1 MMIAALA
8 QAFLGTYALTEDG
21 WGIASVFI
29 LMGLAV
35 MFWWTEKS
43 GRCKDRR
50 ITLLAAFFGVCTVVG
65 ESYET
70 AGSWNM
76 LVGSPI
82 LVCDAIADLLG
93 FYFLYRGM
101 LLLIAGL
108 LRRDRILSKPRVFRR
123 DCRGEVERFLFERH
137 PFLVPLA
144 VIFLCS
150 LPVLISFFPGTL
162 EADAYRQLS
171 NMRSGDWD
179 AHYPVMA
186 SLFMDKMLRLGQWL
200 FHNDNLSFFMYT
212 GTQYFLQWLVFAYT
226 MTVLGR
232 MRTPIVIRWGA
243 LAYFSLFSV
252 FQMYGY
258 TMVKDSMFYIVFLLS
273 EALFA
278 DIIARG
284 EEGGTRLLTAALG
297 AVSLLPV
304 FFRNNGL
311 HLILFTVAAGFL
323 LCRKYKKLYLTM
335 LTGALVGAVINSGVT
350 RLCEVEGGSVREML
364 SVPIQQTARY
374 LSEHYDE
381 VTPQERKALEGLFEV
396 ELSEIAARY
405 QPEISDPVKDCVAYR
420 PDREALADYLK
431 VWWRQFLK
439 HPDTYVQAFLNHI
452 YGYFYPD
459 RECFWEGIGVYGIGE
474 SWPWDGMDF
483 NPWFVMGNG
492 QMREGIRQ
500 AHLWIS
506 RLPVVS
512 SLYSCGMQNFLLIGM
527 SVYFLDGKRR
537 QNLFYLVPCVG
548 CVLICLISPVNAL
561 IRYMLPV
568 MACLPLNLAW
578 CFFAGDS
585 GNAGQCRI
593 GFTMS

>member
-1 MMIAALA
+1 MAVLV
-8 QAFLGTYALTEDG
+8 QAFFGTYALTVDG
-21 WGIASVFI
+21 WGIASLLVFI
-29 LMGLAV
+29 GLAAAFRV
-35 MFWWTEKS
+35 VKGS
-43 GRCKDRR
+43 GLCKNRW
-50 ITLLAAFFGVCTVVG
+50 LALSAAFFSVCTVVG
-65 ESYET
+65 KSYQT
-70 AGSWNM
+70 AGNWS
-76 LVGSPI
+76 LIVGSPAVI
-82 LVCDAIADLLG
+82 CGALAEVLG
-93 FYFLYRGM
+93 FYFLYRGGV
-101 LLLIAGL
+101 LFIVWL
-108 LRRDRILSKPRVFRR
+108 LRGEKVFRR
-123 DCRGEVERFLFERH
+123 DCRGRAEELLFEKH

-144 VIFLCS
+144 VMLICS

-186 SLFMDKMLRLGQWL
+186 SRLMDGVLCLGQLL
-200 FHNDNLSFFMYT
+200 FKNDNLAFFMYT
-212 GTQYFLQWLVFAYT
+212 GTQYFLQCLVFAYT
-226 MTVLGR
+226 MSVLGR
-232 MRTPIVIRWGA
+232 MRTPVVIRWGA
-243 LAYFSLFSV
+243 LVYFSLFSV

-258 TMVKDSMFYIVFLLS
+258 TMVKDSMFYIVFILFAALS
-273 EALFA
+273 A

-284 EEGGTRLLTAALG
+284 EGVGTRRLTIALG

-323 LCRKYKKLYLTM
+323 LCRKYKRLYLTM
-335 LTGALVGAVINSGVT
+335 LAGALLGVLINSGVMH
-350 RLCEVEGGSVREML
+350 LYGVEGGSVREML
-364 SVPIQQTARY
+364 SVPLQQTARY

-381 VTPQERKALEGLFEV
+381 VTDEERKALEGIFEV
-396 ELSEIAARY
+396 ELREVAALY

-420 PDREALADYLK
+420 PDREALEAYLS
-431 VWWRQFLK
+431 VWARQFLK
-439 HPDTYVQAFLNHI
+439 HPGTYVQAFLNHT

-483 NPWFVMGNG
+483 NPWFVMENG
-492 QMREGIRQ
+492 WMRERIQ
-500 AHLWIS
+500 QVHLWMS
-506 RLPVVS
+506 HLPVVS
-512 SLYSCGMQNFLLIGM
+512 SLYSCGMHNFFLIGMCAYLLGSKKRQDLFLLI
-527 SVYFLDGKRR
+527 
-537 QNLFYLVPCVG
+537 PCVG

-585 GNAGQCRI
+585 ANAVSTVSAGED
-593 GFTMS
+593 